1 MASTEQVATDVLVC
15 SDTSNVEDLDFV
27 KACEEVERSFN
38 GSQGALQSFLNQTT
52 LERKQLIDRSREL
65 HKEIEERDKEIEER
79 DKEIKELHATIQKQ
93 TEEHKVACSEIETSY
108 ENLFGIKNDEIEQRD
123 QTIEKIKKKEAENE
137 AKLNAQRETIENQN
151 RQIAEQEN
159 VFKVLTA
166 TLIGRSEEE
175 EEVLGPAV
183 ERRAPFNQISH
194 TTPIGTRIAFA
205 PSRDREEGSAV
216 DGAAL
221 STPVR
226 ITVDLVDDMDMAILS
241 SSSFRPTRHRSSS
254 VSGPRG
260 QQIGRR
266 RRSSS
271 VPSQLTP
278 LAPRIHINTVQS
290 ASSGFPTKLSKR
302 PVEELLREI
311 ILKMLKAKSMTYSE
325 IKEEIDDNFKPLV
338 ARCPKFSRTLTST
351 LSFMKSKTEIYYKNR
366 EYSLV
371 EV

>member
-1 MASTEQVATDVLVC
+1 M
-15 SDTSNVEDLDFV
+15 
-27 KACEEVERSFN
+27 
-38 GSQGALQSFLNQTT
+38 
-52 LERKQLIDRSREL
+52 
-65 HKEIEERDKEIEER
+65 
-79 DKEIKELHATIQKQ
+79 
-93 TEEHKVACSEIETSY
+93 ACSEKETSY

-175 EEVLGPAV
+175 EEEVLGPAV
-183 ERRAPFNQISH
+183 ERRAPFNQIGH
-194 TTPIGTRIAFA
+194 TTPFGTRIAFA
-205 PSRDREEGSAV
+205 PSRYREEGSAV

-241 SSSFRPTRHRSSS
+241 SSSFRLTRHRSSS

-278 LAPRIHINTVQS
+278 LAPRIHINAVQS

-302 PVEELLREI
+302 PVKELLREI

-325 IKEEIDDNFKPLV
+325 IKEEIDDNFKPLA

-366 EYSLV
+366 EYSLC
-371 EV
+371 

>member
-1 MASTEQVATDVLVC
+1 M
-15 SDTSNVEDLDFV
+15 
-27 KACEEVERSFN
+27 
-38 GSQGALQSFLNQTT
+38 
-52 LERKQLIDRSREL
+52 
-65 HKEIEERDKEIEER
+65 
-79 DKEIKELHATIQKQ
+79 
-93 TEEHKVACSEIETSY
+93 ACSEIETSY

-137 AKLNAQRETIENQN
+137 AKLNAQRETIENQD
-151 RQIAEQEN
+151 RKIAEQEN

-166 TLIGRSEEE
+166 ILIGRSEEE
-175 EEVLGPAV
+175 EE
-183 ERRAPFNQISH
+183 APFNQISH
-194 TTPIGTRIAFA
+194 TTPFGTRIAFA
-205 PSRDREEGSAV
+205 SSRDREEGSAV

-278 LAPRIHINTVQS
+278 LAPRIHINAVQS

-366 EYSLV
+366 EYSLC
-371 EV
+371 